1 MTESDHPQDEPS
13 PVDVADI
20 DADVT
25 APLRSPPSDVILAI
39 DIGGTKFAAG
49 LVTVKGELI
58 DRARVEVERDVLP
71 EAHFTS
77 LAGMVTE
84 MMTRA
89 RDQHHTRIRAV
100 GVGAAGPVARNLET
114 VSPVNIPAWREFPLR
129 ARLQDTTRLPVY
141 GDLDAKALALAE
153 GWLGAAQGHPNFC
166 ALTVSTGV
174 GGGVVLD
181 GELLDGATGNAGHI
195 GHVIVEP
202 GGRRCGCGAQ
212 GCLEAE
218 ASGLAIE
225 SITGRPPTEPTYEIM
240 QRTGRLVGIAAASV
254 CNTLDLSLV
263 VVGGSVAL
271 GFAATFFHS
280 AQVAL
285 DDHAKLPYS
294 RGARITP
301 SRLADSGPLI
311 GAGAVGWRGLRRARR
326 GATGE
331 TQRRVGRNAGDV
343 QRLQPLDDGLAPGEV
358 GRQVGLGGLQGQLQ
372 PAGTGVADLL
382 ADIVAPAPRSARPD
396 PRRAEALAVRRIRA
410 QVGLRAEPSGHPANR
425 PLRVPPN
432 AAMAA

>member
-1 MTESDHPQDEPS
+1 MGVDMSVRWCIGTDLVRVEHEFDGGFPGGVRKLPTGRSVVEPGANDRTRLPSDSDERVGPAS
-13 PVDVADI
+13 TTTTHRRRRRSDETKQPIADDTVPI
-20 DADVT
+20 RT
-25 APLRSPPSDVILAI
+25 PPRDVILAI

-49 LVTVKGELI
+49 LVTAKGELI
-58 DRARVEVERDVLP
+58 DRARVEVERDVVP
-71 EAHFTS
+71 EAHYTS

-84 MMTRA
+84 LMERA
-89 RDQHHTRIRAV
+89 REQHHARIRAV

-114 VSPVNIPAWREFPLR
+114 VSPINIPAWREFPLR

-174 GGGVVLD
+174 GGGIVLD

-240 QRTGRLVGIAAASV
+240 QRTGRLVGVAAASV
-254 CNTLDLSLV
+254 CNALDLSLV

-311 GAGAVGWRGLRRARR
+311 GAGAVGLAR
-326 GATGE
+326 
-331 TQRRVGRNAGDV
+331 
-343 QRLQPLDDGLAPGEV
+343 PAPGPT
-358 GRQVGLGGLQGQLQ
+358 GRHRWH
-372 PAGTGVADLL
+372 
-382 ADIVAPAPRSARPD
+382 PAPGSTR
-396 PRRAEALAVRRIRA
+396 
-410 QVGLRAEPSGHPANR
+410 
-425 PLRVPPN
+425 
-432 AAMAA
+432 

>member
-1 MTESDHPQDEPS
+1 MSESDPQHDDPVEVA
-13 PVDVADI
+13 PVDE
-20 DADVT
+20 DVT
-25 APLRSPPSDVILAI
+25 APVRSPPRDVILAI

-49 LVTVKGELI
+49 LVTAKGELI
-58 DRARVEVERDVLP
+58 DRARVEVERDVVP
-71 EAHFTS
+71 ESHYTS
-77 LAGMVTE
+77 LAGMVLE
-84 MMTRA
+84 LMARA
-89 RDQHHTRIRAV
+89 RDQHHARIRAV

-240 QRTGRLVGIAAASV
+240 QRTGRLVGVAAASV
-254 CNTLDLSLV
+254 CNALDLSLV

-326 GATGE
+326 GATAE
-331 TQRRVGRNAGDV
+331 QQR
-343 QRLQPLDDGLAPGEV
+343 
-358 GRQVGLGGLQGQLQ
+358 
-372 PAGTGVADLL
+372 
-382 ADIVAPAPRSARPD
+382 PAP
-396 PRRAEALAVRRIRA
+396 
-410 QVGLRAEPSGHPANR
+410 PA
-425 PLRVPPN
+425 
-432 AAMAA
+432 ADA

>member
-1 MTESDHPQDEPS
+1 MSDPGRVDEKLHEATGTDGDEA
-13 PVDVADI
+13 VDVGDRQPEPEPRRERT
-20 DADVT
+20 DV
-25 APLRSPPSDVILAI
+25 VLAV

-49 LVTVKGELI
+49 LITARGELI
-58 DRARVEVERDVLP
+58 DRARVEVERNALP
-71 EAHFTS
+71 DTHFDN
-77 LAGMVTE
+77 LVGILRPL
-84 MMTRA
+84 MTRA
-89 RDQHHTRIRAV
+89 REQHWARVRAV
-100 GVGAAGPVARNLET
+100 GVGSAGPITRNVQT
-114 VSPVNIPAWREFPLR
+114 VSPVNIPAWREFPLQ
-129 ARLQDTTRLPVY
+129 ARLADVTGHPIY

-153 GWLGAAQGHPNFC
+153 GWLGAAQGHRNFC

-174 GGGVVLD
+174 GGGVILD
-181 GELLDGATGNAGHI
+181 GELLDGVTGNAGHI

-225 SITGRPPTEPTYEIM
+225 AITGRSPTEPTYEIM
-240 QRTGRLVGIAAASV
+240 QRTGTLVGRAAASI

-271 GFAATFFHS
+271 GFGATFFHS

-285 DDHAKLPYS
+285 DDHSRLPYS

-326 GATGE
+326 
-331 TQRRVGRNAGDV
+331 RN
-343 QRLQPLDDGLAPGEV
+343 
-358 GRQVGLGGLQGQLQ
+358 
-372 PAGTGVADLL
+372 
-382 ADIVAPAPRSARPD
+382 
-396 PRRAEALAVRRIRA
+396 
-410 QVGLRAEPSGHPANR
+410 
-425 PLRVPPN
+425 
-432 AAMAA
+432 

>member
-1 MTESDHPQDEPS
+1 MSEADLQHDDNAPPDVVVLDEAEA
-13 PVDVADI
+13 VDP
-20 DADVT
+20 DATVPIRT
-25 APLRSPPSDVILAI
+25 PPRDVILAI

-49 LVTVKGELI
+49 LVTAKGELI
-58 DRARVEVERDVLP
+58 DRARVEVERDVVP
-71 EAHFTS
+71 EAHYMS

-84 MMTRA
+84 LMERA
-89 RDQHHTRIRAV
+89 SEQHHARIRAV

-114 VSPVNIPAWREFPLR
+114 VSPINIPAWREFPLR

-240 QRTGRLVGIAAASV
+240 QRTGRLVGVAAASV
-254 CNTLDLSLV
+254 CNALDLSLV

-326 GATGE
+326 NATGGSP
-331 TQRRVGRNAGDV
+331 R
-343 QRLQPLDDGLAPGEV
+343 P
-358 GRQVGLGGLQGQLQ
+358 
-372 PAGTGVADLL
+372 
-382 ADIVAPAPRSARPD
+382 APAA
-396 PRRAEALAVRRIRA
+396 
-410 QVGLRAEPSGHPANR
+410 PSVDEG
-425 PLRVPPN
+425 
-432 AAMAA
+432 